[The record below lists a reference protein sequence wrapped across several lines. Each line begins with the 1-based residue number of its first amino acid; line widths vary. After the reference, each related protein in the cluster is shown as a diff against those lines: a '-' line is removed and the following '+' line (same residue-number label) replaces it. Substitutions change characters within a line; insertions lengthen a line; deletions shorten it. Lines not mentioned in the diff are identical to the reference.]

1 MPNNV
6 TFSVLRGNNF
16 SSCWPRILVGIQCQS
31 VGQENLIKI
40 LSTFPLL
47 FLNFVFTDF
56 PRENFSWEKK
66 PDWHIHKKLK
76 EKKQKFQWNE
86 KRSNVALWY
95 NSRRRWGKK
104 TVWGK
109 RQEKFWSTLE
119 NLRWKENNQIMWV
132 MAVLSNH
139 IHLWQNC
146 WHKQK
151 KRIVKEAKTF
161 AIKKRRVFFVFAT
174 PTHRWRAYIKL
185 ENRVRSNSTTIHTST
200 SLVL

>member
-1 MPNNV
+1 M
-6 TFSVLRGNNF
+6 
-16 SSCWPRILVGIQCQS
+16 SS
-31 VGQENLIKI
+31 LIFLEKI
-40 LSTFPLL
+40 F
-47 FLNFVFTDF
+47 
-56 PRENFSWEKK
+56 R
-66 PDWHIHKKLK
+66 
-76 EKKQKFQWNE
+76 E
-86 KRSNVALWY
+86 KRNLTGTFTKSL
-95 NSRRRWGKK
+95 RRRNKNSNEMKNGATSLYGTTRGGDEGKK